1 MKILVHFGQAKTG
14 TTALQHT
21 LSNHRDQLARRGILY
36 PELQMVQHNHGL
48 LAIGFKEPETLHPNF
63 LRMCDS
69 DPDEMLRVGEQAW
82 ESLKRQVDETAPN
95 LLILS
100 AEEYFSQLNPEAAVR
115 FRDRL
120 VDLGAAAENITT
132 CVYLRDPASQF
143 LSLIAQNAVSMMP
156 LSNQLRLHAK
166 GRLAAMQQAF
176 PLGPTVC
183 AYDRGALAGGDIVKD
198 FVTRFVPGIADM
210 PLVSPQRSNVSL
222 SGEGTAIVLWYRDQL
237 LPERSPEAIYQV
249 RRIRKILARIEE
261 EDGVSRKARLRPEI
275 QQAIIRGSDEL
286 PWLREAHG
294 VTFPSIDYDQID
306 GTPPKLPAPTLATI
320 DQFLDLDMR
329 LRDHLLAR
337 LVQDML
343 PSLPKRFG
351 GNPSETGNDDEDD
364 SQDADA
370 A

>member
-1 MKILVHFGQAKTG
+1 MKLLVHFGQAKTG

-21 LSNHRDQLARRGILY
+21 FSNQRDALARRGILY
-36 PELQMVQHNHGL
+36 PKLEMVQHNHGL
-48 LAIGFKEPETLHPNF
+48 LAIGFKDPETLHPNF
-63 LRMCDS
+63 LRMCDG
-69 DPDEMLRVGEQAW
+69 DDTRMQRVGAQAW
-82 ESLKRQVDETAPN
+82 ESLEKQVHEAAPD

-100 AEEYFSQLNPEAAVR
+100 AEEYFSQLTEEAAER

-120 VDLGAAAENITT
+120 VDLGAAAEDIST

-156 LSNQLRLHAK
+156 LSKQLRLHAK

-183 AYDRGALAGGDIVKD
+183 AYDRRALAGGDIVKD
-198 FVTRFVPGIADM
+198 FVTRFVPEAAGT
-210 PLVSPQRSNVSL
+210 PLVSPERSNVSL
-222 SGEGTAIVLWYRDQL
+222 SGEGTAIILWYRDQL
-237 LPERSPEAIYQV
+237 LPERGPEAIYQV

-261 EDGVSRKARLRPEI
+261 EDGISRKARLRPEV

-286 PWLREAHG
+286 PWLQQTYG
-294 VTFPSIDYDQID
+294 VTFPSIDYTQID
-306 GTPPKLPAPTLATI
+306 GTQPKLPAPTPATI
-320 DQFLDLDMR
+320 DKFLDLDTE

-343 PSLPKRFG
+343 PSLPKRLD
-351 GNPSETGNDDEDD
+351 GNRD
-364 SQDADA
+364 SDA